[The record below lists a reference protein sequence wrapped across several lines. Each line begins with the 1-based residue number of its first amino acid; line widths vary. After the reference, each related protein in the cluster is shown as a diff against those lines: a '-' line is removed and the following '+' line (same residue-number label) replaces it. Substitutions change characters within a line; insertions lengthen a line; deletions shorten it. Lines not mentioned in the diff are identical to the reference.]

1 VQAFRTS
8 EVRVTPNHSTI
19 TADGKPSFVNN
30 MNVTVMTI
38 IIKQVLYSLLP
49 NGLEV
54 WAEITIFAVITPNI
68 NILPLLYFSVSS
80 AFT

>member
-1 VQAFRTS
+1 
-8 EVRVTPNHSTI
+8 
-19 TADGKPSFVNN
+19 
-30 MNVTVMTI
+30 MTI

-80 AFT
+80 AFS